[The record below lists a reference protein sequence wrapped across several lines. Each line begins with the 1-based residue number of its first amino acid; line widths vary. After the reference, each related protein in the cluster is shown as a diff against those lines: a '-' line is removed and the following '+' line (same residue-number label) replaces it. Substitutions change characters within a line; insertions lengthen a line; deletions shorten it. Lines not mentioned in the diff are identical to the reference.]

1 MPLKLGRKP
10 NDPSK
15 PRIRLAAHLNVASPP
30 PDEAMWTGVPD
41 WGVLMNDQLGDCT
54 CAGDGHLAEIL
65 TFYGQGTET
74 VITDA
79 EVLAAYEAVGGYDPN
94 AGPPGSNPTD
104 QGATVQAAL
113 GYLRK
118 PGIGGVAIAAFAE
131 VDPGNLTEIK
141 AACAELGPLSAGV
154 NLPAVA
160 QQQFGDGQPWDVV
173 ADDGGIE
180 GGHCIVLAGYDP
192 EFLYFVTWGKV
203 QKATYAWWAKYGE
216 EIWAV
221 VARDWV
227 SPKGDDPEGV
237 NMASLGAE
245 FAELTGEPNP
255 FNGDPEPAPGPAP
268 DHAGL
273 LREVASML
281 REVAAGAGRELH
293 EVISLLNSHGF

>member
-1 MPLKLGRKP
+1 VPYRLGRKP
-10 NDPSK
+10 NDPSR

-41 WGVLMNDQLGDCT
+41 WGVLLNDQLGDCT

-79 EVLAAYEAVGGYDPN
+79 QVLAAYEAVGGYDPN
-94 AGPPGSNPTD
+94 AGPPGENPTD

-118 PGIGGVAIAAFAE
+118 PGVGGVAIAAFAE
-131 VDPGNLTEIK
+131 VDPANLTEIK
-141 AACAELGPLSAGV
+141 AACGELGPLSAGV

-160 QQQFGDGQPWDVV
+160 QKQFGDGQPWDVV

-192 EFLYFVTWGKV
+192 EFLYFITWGKV

-221 VARDWV
+221 VSQDWV
-227 SPKGDDPEGV
+227 SAKGDDPEGV
-237 NMASLGAE
+237 NLSSLGTE

-255 FNGDPEPAPGPAP
+255 FNGSPEPAPAPAP

-273 LREVASML
+273 LAEFASL
-281 REVAAGAGRELH
+281 VRTIAASADRDISEAVGWLH
-293 EVISLLNSHGF
+293 SHGI